1 MKDTENNFASNA
13 SENSDSWARDG
24 QNASIWNLN
33 TGPAHTGG
41 SFSDITIYDTLIVGA
56 GITGLT
62 TALILQ
68 KAGKQCVVAD
78 AHHAGYGTTGG
89 TTAHINTFADTTYAE
104 VENAFSREAALQF
117 AQGIADAVSTIDG
130 FVKTYQIDCDFK
142 WLDGFVYAETED
154 EEKQLDDLY
163 QSALR
168 AGVQAEPATSV
179 PTPVSYRKAV
189 VFKGQ
194 AQFHPLKYIF
204 ALQKEFIAAGGV
216 VLENTRIGELHST
229 DDYHI
234 AAAGERE
241 IKARSVVY
249 ATHIPPGIN
258 VLHFRNAPYRSYVIA
273 ATLNDGAYPDGLVYD
288 MQDPYHYFRSHTI
301 DGQQYLIAGGH
312 DHKTAHGDPEQAF
325 QDLINY
331 TKQHYDVGE
340 ITTRWSA
347 QYYVPADGLPYIGE
361 LPGAS
366 KGIYTSTGYNGNGMM
381 LGTLS
386 ALIISDLILHGKSNY
401 QKLFDPGR
409 IKPIAGFSEFVK
421 ENADVVKRFVGDR
434 FGLDEV
440 KSLAEMPSDSGDIV
454 EYKGDKVAVYKD
466 PAGAI
471 HALNPV
477 CTHAKC
483 IVQWN
488 NAEKSWDCPCHGARF
503 DCHGNVLTGPA
514 RDNLIP
520 YA

>member
-1 MKDTENNFASNA
+1 MTDSERNFATNA
-13 SENSDSWARDG
+13 ADDGGSWARDG
-24 QNASIWNLN
+24 KNASIWNTN
-33 TGPAHTGG
+33 TEPAAAGG
-41 SFSDITIYDTLIVGA
+41 SFSDSTIYDTLIVGA

-68 KAGKQCVVAD
+68 KAGRQCIVAD

-104 VENAFSREAALQF
+104 VEKAFSREAALQF
-117 AQGIADAVSTIDG
+117 AQGIAEAVSAIAHN
-130 FVKTYQIDCDFK
+130 VKTYDIDCDFE
-142 WLDGFVYAETED
+142 WLNGYVYAETEN
-154 EEKQLDDLY
+154 EEKELDDLY
-163 QSALR
+163 QSAVR
-168 AGVQAEPATSV
+168 AGVQAEPTTAV
-179 PTPVSYRKAV
+179 PTPVHYRKAV
-189 VFKGQ
+189 VFPNQ
-194 AQFHPLKYIF
+194 AQFHPLKYIL
-204 ALQKEFIAAGGV
+204 ALQKEFIASGGV

-234 AAAGERE
+234 AKVGDRD
-241 IKARSVVY
+241 IKASEVVY

-273 ATLNDGAYPDGLVYD
+273 ATLKDNAYPKGLVYD

-312 DHKTAHGDPEQAF
+312 DHKTGHGDPEQAF
-325 QDLINY
+325 ADLIGY
-331 TKQHYDVGE
+331 TREYYDIDE
-340 ITTRWSA
+340 IAVQWSA

-361 LPGAS
+361 LPGAA
-366 KGIYTSTGYNGNGMM
+366 KGIYTATGYNGNGMM

-386 ALIISDLILHGKSNY
+386 ALIISELILNGKSTY

-409 IKPIAGFSEFVK
+409 IKPIAGFTEFVK
-421 ENADVVKRFVGDR
+421 ENADVVKHFVGDR
-434 FGLDEV
+434 FGIDEV
-440 KSLAEMPSDSGDIV
+440 ASLADIPADSGSIV
-454 EYKGDKVAVYKD
+454 EYKGEKLAVYKD
-466 PAGAI
+466 PTGGV

-488 NAEKSWDCPCHGARF
+488 NTEKSWDCPCHGARF

-514 RDNLIP
+514 RDNLTP